1 MPNIYIVAANIGAR
15 SIRHFKFVNV
25 WPTLLRFRTTNRNC
39 HCERKQVVHY
49 LCYDVSIKLVI
60 SFDTTVLYIGEMLKC
75 VWSVESIYV
84 CFFSLLKRVL
94 VGIWASEDKK
104 NNEKKKAI
112 ESDRWLHE
120 KGLDKERLVS
130 IHLALAENGFLAARF
145 VRHEQ
150 YRKRLFLLW
159 RSASLW

>member
-25 WPTLLRFRTTNRNC
+25 WPKLLRFRTTNHNC

-60 SFDTTVLYIGEMLKC
+60 SFDTTVLYIREMLKC

-94 VGIWASEDKK
+94 VGIWTSEDKK
-104 NNEKKKAI
+104 NNKKKI
-112 ESDRWLHE
+112 ESERWLHE
-120 KGLDKERLVS
+120 KGLDKERLVL
-130 IHLALAENGFLAARF
+130 IHLVLAENGFLAARF

-159 RSASLW
+159 RSVSLW

>member
-15 SIRHFKFVNV
+15 GIRHFKYVNV

-60 SFDTTVLYIGEMLKC
+60 SFDTTVLYIREMLKC

-94 VGIWASEDKK
+94 VDIWTSEDKK
-104 NNEKKKAI
+104 NNEKKSKS
-112 ESDRWLHE
+112 ERWLHE
-120 KGLDKERLVS
+120 KGLDKERLVL
-130 IHLALAENGFLAARF
+130 IHLVLAENGFLAARF

-150 YRKRLFLLW
+150 YRRGLFLLW